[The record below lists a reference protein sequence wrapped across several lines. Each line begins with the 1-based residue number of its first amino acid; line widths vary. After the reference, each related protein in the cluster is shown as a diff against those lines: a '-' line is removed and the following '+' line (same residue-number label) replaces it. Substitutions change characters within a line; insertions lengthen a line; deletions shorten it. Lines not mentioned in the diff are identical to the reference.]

1 MWDWQRI
8 LSSVIVIVILVIRY
22 ESFQRASDFWGTL
35 PIRMIPVALSIACI
49 WFPDALDEFFDRRS
63 PSALIRVMGWVVLVL
78 YLGVFLVQWRAS
90 V

>member
-22 ESFQRASDFWGTL
+22 ESFQRVSDFWGTL

-49 WFPDALDEFFDRRS
+49 WFPDAFDEFFDRRS
-63 PSALIRVMGWVVLVL
+63 PSALIRVMGWIVLVL
-78 YLGVFLVQWRAS
+78 YLGVFLVQRRAS